1 MEMKKSEKLKRALTP
16 TRLSRGKTDNELKK
30 ILKQADKLT
39 IFDLPIGVY
48 VVTKAGQFLAANKQV
63 AQIFNL
69 TRTKLLNTSITDF
82 YGNPSFRETIVSR
95 AESQTDTAVI
105 KNILP
110 LVVKGQEVFVQDY
123 ATALKNTKTGALSGF
138 VGCIADVTQ
147 EERYKKL
154 FDTLPVGVYQLN
166 RDDQL
171 MGANEALAKILGY
184 ESPDSLLG
192 IPVKDFYVNPQEA
205 VDFQALLNNEGSI
218 VDHKVE
224 LRKKGGDNIFVSVSA
239 SKITTP
245 DGQYGGREGTMM
257 DVTTEE
263 RYRRMLEDV
272 PVGLY
277 EIRVENGED
286 TIRHCNAQYAAIHDF
301 ENREEAIGFNVKN
314 LHASPQE
321 YNEYISR
328 LKELS
333 RRDEAVTGYPLNIR
347 SRKGR
352 NFVLEV
358 NSQLLK
364 NRAGDI
370 IGRVGVVRD
379 ITEEAGLRETVNE
392 FRDDIGAV
400 LHTYTSTLLALQHS
414 LAPTMESLSPDPFPE
429 NLRLSP
435 EQAYSF
441 LAQPAE
447 QLARAIAR
455 LISFSEEEQ
464 RSLALLPEDWD
475 RLRRLREFL
484 ESHNEIELLEL
495 VPPALGEAALSALI
509 VLKRVKPHLVSRDA
523 VRNARQKAA
532 ELLRLSN
539 LVALHLAKDVILE
552 MDHQVRALREYVTSG
567 ARIKEP
573 KTVCTVKSLIS
584 QVIQNLYQF
593 ANARGVRFDVHLESP
608 ANEVFI
614 EQRQIVRALANLVH
628 NAIKY
633 SWQRTE
639 KRASW
644 ISIRDILRGQ
654 QVHIQIESWGV
665 PIPKDEIEQDLV
677 FHIGFRGRLSSDRGR
692 VGTGVGLT
700 DARRVAKD
708 HGGDVTIQSHPA
720 LPSAADDY
728 THPFLTTASLILPV
742 HIKTRTKR

>member
-1 MEMKKSEKLKRALTP
+1 MKKSGKLRRVLTA
-16 TRLSRGKTDNELKK
+16 TRLSRVANPDDDSKR
-30 ILKQADKLT
+30 ILKLADKLT

-63 AQIFNL
+63 AQILGL
-69 TRTKLLNTSITDF
+69 TKTKLLSTSFSDF
-82 YGNPSFRETIVSR
+82 YGDPLFREIILDR
-95 AESQTDTAVI
+95 AESQKDRGVI

-123 ATALKNTKTGALSGF
+123 ATALRNPRTGKLSGF

-166 RDDQL
+166 REDQL
-171 MGANEALAKILGY
+171 MGANLALAKILGY
-184 ESPDSLLG
+184 ESPESLLG
-192 IPVKDFYVNPQEA
+192 IPVEDFYVNPEEA
-205 VDFQALLNNEGSI
+205 DDLKALLDTAGSI

-239 SKITTP
+239 SKVVSP
-245 DGQYGGREGTMM
+245 DGDYGGREGTMM

-286 TIRHCNAQYAAIHDF
+286 VIRHCNAQYAAIHDF
-301 ENREEAIGFNVKN
+301 ENRNEAIGFNVKH
-314 LHASPQE
+314 LHASQPE
-321 YNEYISR
+321 YDEYMAR
-328 LKELS
+328 LNELS
-333 RRDEAVTGYPLNIR
+333 KRDQAVTGYSLNIR

-364 NRAGDI
+364 NREGNI

-379 ITEEAGLRETVNE
+379 ITEEAGLQETVNE

-414 LAPTMESLSPDPFPE
+414 LAPTMESLSPDPCPE
-429 NLRLSP
+429 KLRLSP
-435 EQAYSF
+435 EEAYS
-441 LAQPAE
+441 LLSQPAS
-447 QLARAIAR
+447 QLAKAITR
-455 LISFSEEEQ
+455 LISFSREEQ
-464 RSLALLPEDWD
+464 RSLALLPAMWD
-475 RLRRLREFL
+475 RLRRLKEFL
-484 ESHNEIELLEL
+484 ESYDQIERLEL
-495 VPPALGEAALSALI
+495 VPPALGEAALSTLT
-509 VLKRVKPHLVSRDA
+509 VLKEVRPHLVSRDA
-523 VRNARQKAA
+523 VRDINQKAA
-532 ELLRLSN
+532 ELLRLAN
-539 LVALHLAKDVILE
+539 LIALHLAKDVILE

-573 KTVCTVKSLIS
+573 RTVCTVQSLIS
-584 QVIQNLYQF
+584 HVIQNLYQF
-593 ANARGVRFDVHLESP
+593 ADARGVKFEVKLQSP
-608 ANEVFI
+608 ANEVMI

-633 SWQRTE
+633 SWQRTDE
-639 KRASW
+639 RPPW
-644 ISIRDILRGQ
+644 ISVRDIRRGQ

-665 PIPKDEIEQDLV
+665 PIPKDEIDQDLV

-708 HGGDVTIQSHPA
+708 HGGNVTIQSYPA
-720 LPSAADDY
+720 LAGAEDDY

-742 HIKTRTKR
+742 HSTRTRR